1 MGIQSIVKATLD
13 KVMRTPLR
21 KFYAGRNIEYLIRR
35 YTIFFCTELDHYYM
49 WDGESLADIHKEI
62 EPLIRGGRKEGVAS
76 SKCPMMVGQNDF
88 DQWID
93 CMSDAL

>member
-1 MGIQSIVKATLD
+1 
-13 KVMRTPLR
+13 
-21 KFYAGRNIEYLIRR
+21 
-35 YTIFFCTELDHYYM
+35 M

-62 EPLIRGGRKEGVAS
+62 EFLIRGGRKEGVAS
-76 SKCPMMVGQNDF
+76 SKCPMIVGQNDF